1 MNRILLFLFMFASLA
16 SMAQMQVTVTPTG
29 THIYC
34 YRDSVGYTATITGT
48 DTSQVTYRWQKNGVD
63 IPGADSAYLL
73 FPHARISDTGLYRCI
88 ASKWAM
94 IDTSN
99 IVHLRMHPVMKFDT
113 LYRFNELACAL
124 QCKGQFKALVSGGTP
139 NKTYPP
145 YYYAWHGGH
154 SQDTIC
160 FGLCP
165 GKHKLTVTDSLECS
179 IDSIYFVD
187 VLKSPKVRYTILPAD
202 TIYLTNPTATLQ
214 FNDTARDYMT
224 SWKYYMYYNVD
235 STITTS
241 NVNPVSY
248 SYDRTGVMTTQ
259 LKFRDKKGC
268 DTVITDTLTV
278 KLINLF
284 IPSAMTFQDGYPE
297 NKKFTLQEKT
307 GDNKGHDIDLSE
319 VYLSNEIW
327 IFDRWGRKI
336 YHTTNYVN
344 GSWTCEKVPDGT
356 YYYIFKGHGPYGDDT
371 HHGSITVIK

>member
-1 MNRILLFLFMFASLA
+1 MKRTLLLLLLFASLA

-48 DTSQVTYRWQKNGVD
+48 DTSQVAYRWQKNGVD
-63 IPGADSAYLL
+63 IPGADSAYLI
-73 FPHARISDTGLYRCI
+73 FAHARVSDTGLYRCI

-94 IDTSN
+94 TDTSN
-99 IVHLRMHPVMKFDT
+99 IVRLRMHPAMKFDT
-113 LYRFNELACAL
+113 LYRFNELACAQ

-165 GKHKLTVTDSLECS
+165 GKHRLTVTDSLSCS

-187 VLKSPKVRYTILPAD
+187 VLKSPKVRYTILPSD

-268 DTVITDTLTV
+268 DTVLTDTLTV

-284 IPSAMTFQDGYPE
+284 IPNAMTSDEQNSKLSFR
-297 NKKFTLQEKT
+297 EKT
-307 GDNKGHDIDLSE
+307 SDGKPTNTDLDLSE
-319 VYLSNEIW
+319 VYLSNELW
-327 IFDRWGRKI
+327 IFDRWGRRI
-336 YHTTNYVN
+336 YHTTNYVYS
-344 GSWTCEKVPDGT
+344 SWSCSKLPDGT
-356 YYYIFKGHGPYGDDT
+356 YYFIFKGHGPYGDDS